1 MSSYRPISLTSCL
14 CKLLEKMVLFRLTA
28 SLEKISFIK
37 PYQSGFKK
45 LHSTLDPHVRF
56 EGAIQET
63 FIKNDYLLALFI
75 DLEKA
80 YDMVWRRLVL
90 KILLDLGLKGHL
102 PKFIENFLKD
112 RKIRVRIGDIL
123 SQSFNIENKITPR

>member
-45 LHSTLDPHVRF
+45 LHSTLDPLVRF

-63 FIKNDYLLALFI
+63 FIKNDYLLAVFI
-75 DLEKA
+75 DL
-80 YDMVWRRLVL
+80 
-90 KILLDLGLKGHL
+90 
-102 PKFIENFLKD
+102 
-112 RKIRVRIGDIL
+112 
-123 SQSFNIENKITPR
+123 